1 MSYLESCR
9 KEALVAA
16 GKFNQHAVYV
26 LGEPIVVPDESRVTV
41 ALSSENLLLNAYRQQ
56 DFGVPS
62 YLCVDTTHRLV
73 REGHCCMAVGTV
85 SITQHFHIIGY
96 AICSHEDIRAHEHA
110 LHAIREAVDAVVA
123 LRQAAG
129 EGI

>member
-73 REGHCCMAVGTV
+73 REGH
-85 SITQHFHIIGY
+85 SPL
-96 AICSHEDIRAHEHA
+96 
-110 LHAIREAVDAVVA
+110 LHGSGDCVHHSTLSYNWVCYLLAR
-123 LRQAAG
+123 G
-129 EGI
+129 HSCT